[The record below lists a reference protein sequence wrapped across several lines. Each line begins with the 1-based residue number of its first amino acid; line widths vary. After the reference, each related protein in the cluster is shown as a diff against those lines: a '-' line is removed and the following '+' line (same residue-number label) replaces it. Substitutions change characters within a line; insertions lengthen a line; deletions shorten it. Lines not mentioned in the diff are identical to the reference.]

1 LPERLVSEI
10 VGLSILYFAALVLG
24 SIFMSAVGLDS
35 ISALSSVAATLGN
48 VGPGLGMVG
57 PGANYAFVPDV
68 GKVALTF
75 FMLIGRLEIWTVL
88 VLVTP
93 AFWRA
98 R

>member
-1 LPERLVSEI
+1 ML
-10 VGLSILYFAALVLG
+10 ALGTV
-24 SIFMSAVGLDS
+24 FMSAVGLDG

-48 VGPGLGMVG
+48 VGPGLGTVG
-57 PGANYAFVPDV
+57 PAANYASVPDI

-88 VLVTP
+88 VLLTP